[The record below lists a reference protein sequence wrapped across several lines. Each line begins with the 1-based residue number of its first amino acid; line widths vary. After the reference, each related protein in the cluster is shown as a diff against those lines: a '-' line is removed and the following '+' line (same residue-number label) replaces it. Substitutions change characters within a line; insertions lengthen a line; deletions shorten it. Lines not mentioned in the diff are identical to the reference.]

1 MSRHPAVWPD
11 VSSHLRTA
19 RPDHPVLYFAPARLQ
34 ATARRFIEG
43 VDGLVT
49 YAVKANDSTAVIEN
63 LVAAGLTAFDVASP
77 DEMLKVRSVNAGAV
91 MHYNNPV
98 RSMSEIRTAVGFG
111 IRSFSID
118 DMGELEKLAREVPAE
133 GTEISVRLKLP
144 VKGGYYDFGSKFGA
158 DPELAT
164 LLLQR
169 VVALGF
175 TPSMTFHPGTQCED
189 AEAWTAYIT
198 RAAAVA
204 EAAGVRLQRLNVGGG
219 FPAHRNGVA
228 PDLEAMFDRIA
239 GATRAAFGEAM
250 PALVCEPGRAMVAEA
265 FSLCARVKSRRA
277 NGTIYLNDGIYGGMA
292 EAALIG
298 SVDRLAVFA
307 PDGSPR
313 GGARYDAVVFGPTCD
328 SLDMIKGTVSLP
340 ETIDEEDYI
349 LFDGMGA
356 YSTATMT
363 RFNGYGAFD
372 FVTVDHAI

>member
-11 VSSHLRTA
+11 VPSHLRTA
-19 RPDHPVLYFAPARLQ
+19 QPDHPVLYFLPARLQ
-34 ATARRFIEG
+34 ATARRFQKG
-43 VDGLVT
+43 FPGLVT
-49 YAVKANDSTAVIEN
+49 YAVKANDNTAVVEN
-63 LVAAGLTAFDVASP
+63 LVAAGLTTFDVASP
-77 DEMLKVRSVNAGAV
+77 DEMLKVRSVSPRAV

-98 RSMSEIRTAVGFG
+98 RSMSEIRAAAGFG
-111 IRSFSID
+111 IRSYSID
-118 DMGELEKLAREVPAE
+118 DMGELEKLASVVPAE

-158 DPELAT
+158 EPALAAA
-164 LLLQR
+164 LLKR
-169 VVALGF
+169 AVALGF

-189 AEAWTAYIT
+189 AEAWTAYIS
-198 RAAAVA
+198 RCAAVA
-204 EAAGVRLQRLNVGGG
+204 EEADVRLHRLNVGGG

-228 PDLEAMFDRIA
+228 PELEGIFDEIA
-239 GATRAAFGEAM
+239 RAVRAAFGEAM

-265 FSLCARVKSRRA
+265 FALCARVKARRP
-277 NGTIYLNDGIYGGMA
+277 NGTLFLNDGIYGGMA
-292 EAALIG
+292 EAGLIG

-307 PDGSPR
+307 PDGSLR
-313 GGARYDAVVFGPTCD
+313 EGLRFDAIVFGPTCD

-340 ETIDEEDYI
+340 ETIAEEDYI

-372 FVTVDHAI
+372 FVTVDHRS